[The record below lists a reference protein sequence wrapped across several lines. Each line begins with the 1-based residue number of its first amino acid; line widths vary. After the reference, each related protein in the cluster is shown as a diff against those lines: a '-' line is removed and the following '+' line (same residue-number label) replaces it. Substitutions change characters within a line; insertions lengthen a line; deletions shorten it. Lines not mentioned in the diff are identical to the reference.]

1 MRIIKTADYNEMSR
15 KAANI
20 IAAQMILKP
29 NSVLGLATGSSPIG
43 TYKELIKKCE
53 AGDIDFSDI
62 TTVNLDEYRGLPRTN
77 DQSYYYF
84 MNDNLFNH
92 VNIDKARTHV
102 PNGEVEDA
110 EEECGNYEALI
121 KSLEIGRAHV

>member
-53 AGDIDFSDI
+53 EGDIDFSDI

-110 EEECGNYEALI
+110 EKECNAYEALI
-121 KSLEIGRAHV
+121 KELGLRK